1 MEGLYTTLRDRF
13 RSAEV
18 SEGYVLT
25 LLLTISGGD
34 LKEPEQ
40 AEDTMNVVCM
50 DGVWVIGDVFDVTYT
65 Q

>member
-1 MEGLYTTLRDRF
+1 MEQLCTTLRDRF
-13 RSAEV
+13 AAAEI

-25 LLLTISGGD
+25 LHITVSGGD

-40 AEDTMNVVCM
+40 GEDTMNVLCI
-50 DGVWVIGDVFDVTYT
+50 DGVWVIGDVFDNTYV